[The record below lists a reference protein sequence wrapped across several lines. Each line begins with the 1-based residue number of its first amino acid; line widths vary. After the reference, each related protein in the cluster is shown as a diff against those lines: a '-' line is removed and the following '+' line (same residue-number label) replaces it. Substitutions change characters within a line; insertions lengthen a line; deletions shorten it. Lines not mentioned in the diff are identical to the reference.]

1 MNVFISSVVQ
11 NYSSYRAAAKKAVTL
26 VHHRPVMCEDFG
38 ARPDSSEVVCM
49 TEVDQADVLI
59 VILGANF
66 GFTTSTG
73 ESVTQQEF
81 RRARASGKRV
91 LAFLQDVPVEGLQAD
106 FRREVS
112 DYVDGLFRVI
122 FSNEQELSEG
132 VVQALSQLAVIREA
146 PSEEHFVERL
156 KTRMVPNQWG
166 RRSLET
172 RFELAFMPQP
182 ATPGSLRRMHE
193 EHENFFLMLCQ
204 AGLGT
209 VKEGYQDFDQGDYTG
224 IDTKSVLWRYHDSG
238 LTWLSIALSI
248 PSSTDNYFSSFYVS
262 PSRVRKL
269 AEASFDLVA
278 NRKNGWFQLGLYDL
292 SNRLFREPPSPSTN
306 SITMPF
312 HSLQQIEERRLLI
325 PASHAEYKRWL
336 DDAFF
341 LWGRKLAP

>member
-1 MNVFISSVVQ
+1 MDVFISSVVQ
-11 NYSSYRAAAKKAVTL
+11 NYSGYRAAAKKAVTL

-59 VILGANF
+59 VILGADF
-66 GFTTSTG
+66 GFKTSAG

-91 LAFLQDVPVEGLQAD
+91 LAFLQDVHVQGPQAD

-112 DYVDGLFRVI
+112 DYVDGLFRVT
-122 FSNEQELSEG
+122 FSTEQELSDG
-132 VVQALSQLAVIREA
+132 VIQALSHLAVIREA
-146 PSEEHFVERL
+146 LSEEQFVERL
-156 KTRMVPNQWG
+156 STRMVPNQWG

-182 ATPGSLRRMHE
+182 AVPGSLRRVHE
-193 EHENFFLMLCQ
+193 EHESFFLRLCQ
-204 AGLGT
+204 AGVGT

-238 LTWLSIALSI
+238 LTWLSIALSM
-248 PSSTDNYFSSFYVS
+248 PSSTENYFSSFYVS

-269 AEASFDLVA
+269 AEASFNLIAD
-278 NRKNGWFQLGLYDL
+278 RRNGWFQLGLYDL
-292 SNRLFREPPSPSTN
+292 SNRLFQEPPSTTTN
-306 SITMPF
+306 SMTMPL

-325 PASHAEYKRWL
+325 PASQAEYERWL
-336 DDAFF
+336 DDVFF
-341 LWGRKLAP
+341 RWGRKLA